1 MSLSDTEQESIVAIA
16 LGALGLAVK
25 LAPML
30 LTKKLATSAAWK
42 TLMDDVKAAS
52 GDTETD
58 LAKREAERNAR
69 G

>member
-1 MSLSDTEQESIVAIA
+1 VSLNDTEQETIVSLA
-16 LGALGLAVK
+16 LAALGLAVK
-25 LAPML
+25 LAPLL

-42 TLMDDVKAAS
+42 QLVDEVKAS

-58 LAKREAERNAR
+58 LAKKEAERNAR